1 MFSAKINIVEQ
12 IATALQGFDDSVGVG
27 APIEHLPRRNHMSEE
42 TFTPIPLVG
51 YKFLTEIENISY
63 SRLVRAAY
71 VKKEFV
77 GWISKKD
84 AISKLSF
91 LKKTA
96 IYKIFNKLEE
106 LGLLEQKE
114 KSYKVYILSSTAKRE
129 NNKWVDTRVYLDD
142 CNYSYK
148 EYPSITTF
156 ESYKEVINE
165 WTTKFSD
172 KKIKNNKIEQVCGF
186 TKLTDKILYNTEI
199 DLQNKID
206 WLRMRRIKDL
216 EINTSKSEKPFVPNW
231 NAIGTIL
238 GMNGRKL
245 RQQITS
251 TICATKD
258 KKGFIVNYTSSNN
271 GFSFDVTDELVYSDY
286 NKRTDNQKKISDEEV
301 EELMK
306 DIPSAEEELLEM
318 ISEEKESIIEE
329 KKESIIEEEIDENN
343 TDDSTIKQLLDAL
356 DCAAKPLSDSQ
367 AYIGCIVFN
376 VKDRLQEMKNM
387 KGEGY
392 AINYMKN
399 HWPKIDLCKV
409 LY

>member
-1 MFSAKINIVEQ
+1 
-12 IATALQGFDDSVGVG
+12 
-27 APIEHLPRRNHMSEE
+27 MSEE
-42 TFTPIPLVG
+42 TFTSVPLVG
-51 YKFLTEIENISY
+51 FKFLSEIENIAY

-91 LKKTA
+91 LKTPT

-129 NNKWVDTRVYLDD
+129 NNKWIDTRVYLDD
-142 CNYSYK
+142 CNSSYK

-165 WTTKFSD
+165 WTVKFSD

-186 TKLTDKILYNTEI
+186 TKLSDKVLYNTEI

-231 NAIGTIL
+231 KAVGTIL
-238 GMNGRKL
+238 GINGEKF

-258 KKGFIVNYTSSNN
+258 KKGFITNYTSSND
-271 GFSFDVTDELVYSDY
+271 GFSFDITDELVNSDY
-286 NKRTDNQKKISDEEV
+286 TKRTDNQKKTSDEE
-301 EELMK
+301 EKELTK
-306 DIPSAEEELLEM
+306 DIPPAEEQISEMIEEKEKIKNSILEM
-318 ISEEKESIIEE
+318 IDEEKEKIKNSILEIDIKNEE
-329 KKESIIEEEIDENN
+329 VPEDLDDFLESIQI
-343 TDDSTIKQLLDAL
+343 
-356 DCAAKPLSDSQ
+356 
-367 AYIGCIVFN
+367 
-376 VKDRLQEMKNM
+376 
-387 KGEGY
+387 
-392 AINYMKN
+392 
-399 HWPKIDLCKV
+399 
-409 LY
+409 

>member
-1 MFSAKINIVEQ
+1 MISAKINIVEQ

-27 APIEHLPRRNHMSEE
+27 APIEHLPRRNRMSEE
-42 TFTPIPLVG
+42 TFTSVPLVG
-51 YKFLTEIENISY
+51 FKFLSEIENIAY

-91 LKKTA
+91 LKTPT

-106 LGLLEQKE
+106 FGLLEQKV

-129 NNKWVDTRVYLDD
+129 NNKWINTRVYLDD
-142 CNYSYK
+142 CNSSYK

-156 ESYKEVINE
+156 ESYKEVISE
-165 WTTKFSD
+165 WTIKFSD

-186 TKLTDKILYNTEI
+186 TKLSDKILYNTEI

-216 EINTSKSEKPFVPNW
+216 EINTSKSEKPFIPNW
-231 NAIGTIL
+231 KAIGTIL
-238 GMNGRKL
+238 GINGEKF

-258 KKGFIVNYTSSNN
+258 KKGFITNYTSSSD
-271 GFSFDVTDELVYSDY
+271 GFSFDISDELVNSDY

-301 EELMK
+301 KELMK
-306 DIPSAEEELLEM
+306 DIPSAEEEILEM
-318 ISEEKESIIEE
+318 IDEEKESVIEE
-329 KKESIIEEEIDENN
+329 KNSVALEKKKKYEEVPDDLDEFYESI
-343 TDDSTIKQLLDAL
+343 
-356 DCAAKPLSDSQ
+356 
-367 AYIGCIVFN
+367 
-376 VKDRLQEMKNM
+376 
-387 KGEGY
+387 KGE
-392 AINYMKN
+392 I
-399 HWPKIDLCKV
+399 
-409 LY
+409 

>member
-1 MFSAKINIVEQ
+1 MLNAKINIVEQ

-42 TFTPIPLVG
+42 TFTPVPLVG
-51 YKFLTEIENISY
+51 YKFLTEIENIAY

-91 LKKTA
+91 IKKTA
-96 IYKIFNKLEE
+96 IYKILNKLED

-114 KSYKVYILSSTAKRE
+114 KSYKVYVLSSTAKRE
-129 NNKWVDTRVYLDD
+129 NNKWVNTRVYLDD
-142 CNYSYK
+142 CNSSYK

-156 ESYKEVINE
+156 ESYKDVIDE
-165 WTTKFSD
+165 WTIKFSD
-172 KKIKNNKIEQVCGF
+172 KKIKNNKIGQVCGF

-216 EINTSKSEKPFVPNW
+216 EINTSKSEKPFTPNW
-231 NAIGTIL
+231 KAIGTIL
-238 GMNGRKL
+238 GINGEKF

-258 KKGFIVNYTSSNN
+258 KKGFITNYTSSND
-271 GFSFDVTDELVYSDY
+271 GFSFEMTDELVYSNY
-286 NKRTDNQKKISDEEV
+286 TKRSDNQKKIADEEV
-301 EELMK
+301 KELTK
-306 DIPSAEEELLEM
+306 DIPPAEEELLEM
-318 ISEEKESIIEE
+318 IENKESIIEE
-329 KKESIIEEEIDENN
+329 KNSILVKNKKYEEVPDDIDEFYESIKEEI
-343 TDDSTIKQLLDAL
+343 
-356 DCAAKPLSDSQ
+356 
-367 AYIGCIVFN
+367 
-376 VKDRLQEMKNM
+376 
-387 KGEGY
+387 
-392 AINYMKN
+392 
-399 HWPKIDLCKV
+399 
-409 LY
+409 

>member
-1 MFSAKINIVEQ
+1 
-12 IATALQGFDDSVGVG
+12 
-27 APIEHLPRRNHMSEE
+27 MSEE
-42 TFTPIPLVG
+42 QTFTSIPLVG
-51 YKFLTEIENISY
+51 FKFLSEIENIAY

-129 NNKWVDTRVYLDD
+129 NNKWIDTRVYLDD
-142 CNYSYK
+142 CSSSYK

-165 WTTKFSD
+165 WTAKFSD
-172 KKIKNNKIEQVCGF
+172 KKIKNNKIEQLCGF
-186 TKLTDKILYNTEI
+186 IKFSDRVLYNTEV

-216 EINTSKSEKPFVPNW
+216 EINTSKSEKPFTPNW
-231 NAIGTIL
+231 KAVGTIL
-238 GMNGRKL
+238 GINGEEF
-245 RQQITS
+245 RQRITS

-258 KKGFIVNYTSSNN
+258 KKGFVTNYTSSSN
-271 GFSFDVTDELVYSDY
+271 GFSFDITDELVNSDY
-286 NKRTDNQKKISDEEV
+286 TKRTDNQKKISDEEV
-301 EELMK
+301 KELMK
-306 DIPSAEEELLEM
+306 DIPPAEEEIEEM
-318 ISEEKESIIEE
+318 IDEEKEEIKNSVVLVKNKKYEE
-329 KKESIIEEEIDENN
+329 VPDDIDEFYESIKEEI
-343 TDDSTIKQLLDAL
+343 
-356 DCAAKPLSDSQ
+356 
-367 AYIGCIVFN
+367 
-376 VKDRLQEMKNM
+376 
-387 KGEGY
+387 
-392 AINYMKN
+392 
-399 HWPKIDLCKV
+399 
-409 LY
+409 

>member
-1 MFSAKINIVEQ
+1 
-12 IATALQGFDDSVGVG
+12 
-27 APIEHLPRRNHMSEE
+27 MSEE

-51 YKFLTEIENISY
+51 YKFFTEIENIAY

-77 GWISKKD
+77 GWLQKKD

-96 IYKIFNKLEE
+96 IYKIFNKLED

-114 KSYKVYILSSTAKRE
+114 KSYKVLVISSTAKRE
-129 NNKWVDTRVYLDD
+129 NNKWIDTRVYLDD
-142 CNYSYK
+142 CNSSYK

-165 WTTKFSD
+165 WTIKFSD

-186 TKLTDKILYNTEI
+186 TKLSDKVLYNTEV

-231 NAIGTIL
+231 KAIGTIL
-238 GMNGRKL
+238 GINGEKL

-258 KKGFIVNYTSSNN
+258 KKGFITNYTSSSN
-271 GFSFDVTDELVYSDY
+271 GFSFDIIDELVYSNY

-306 DIPSAEEELLEM
+306 DIPPAEEELLEM
-318 ISEEKESIIEE
+318 IDEEKESIIEE
-329 KKESIIEEEIDENN
+329 KNSILEKNKKYEEVPDDIDEFYESIKEEI
-343 TDDSTIKQLLDAL
+343 
-356 DCAAKPLSDSQ
+356 
-367 AYIGCIVFN
+367 
-376 VKDRLQEMKNM
+376 
-387 KGEGY
+387 
-392 AINYMKN
+392 
-399 HWPKIDLCKV
+399 
-409 LY
+409 

>member
-1 MFSAKINIVEQ
+1 MLSAKINIVEQ

-27 APIEHLPRRNHMSEE
+27 APIEHLPRRNHMLEE
-42 TFTPIPLVG
+42 TFTSVPLVG
-51 YKFLTEIENISY
+51 FKFLSEIENISY

-114 KSYKVYILSSTAKRE
+114 KSYKVFVISSTAKRE
-129 NNKWVDTRVYLDD
+129 NNKWVNTRVYD
-142 CNYSYK
+142 CNSSYK

-165 WTTKFSD
+165 WTTKFSE

-186 TKLTDKILYNTEI
+186 TKLSDKILYNTEI

-216 EINTSKSEKPFVPNW
+216 EINTSKSEKPFTPNW
-231 NAIGTIL
+231 NAVGTIL
-238 GMNGRKL
+238 GINGEKL
-245 RQQITS
+245 RQQVTS

-258 KKGFIVNYTSSNN
+258 KKGFIINYTSSSN
-271 GFSFDVTDELVYSDY
+271 GFSFDITDELVNSNY
-286 NKRTDNQKKISDEEV
+286 NKRSDNQKKISDEEV
-301 EELMK
+301 KELMK
-306 DIPSAEEELLEM
+306 DIPPAEEELLEM
-318 ISEEKESIIEE
+318 IGDEKESIIEE
-329 KKESIIEEEIDENN
+329 KNSVLVKNKKYEEDPEDLDEFYESI
-343 TDDSTIKQLLDAL
+343 
-356 DCAAKPLSDSQ
+356 
-367 AYIGCIVFN
+367 
-376 VKDRLQEMKNM
+376 
-387 KGEGY
+387 KGE
-392 AINYMKN
+392 I
-399 HWPKIDLCKV
+399 
-409 LY
+409 

>member
-1 MFSAKINIVEQ
+1 
-12 IATALQGFDDSVGVG
+12 
-27 APIEHLPRRNHMSEE
+27 MSEE
-42 TFTPIPLVG
+42 TFTSVPLVG

-63 SRLVRAAY
+63 SRLVRGAY

-91 LKKTA
+91 LKTPT

-114 KSYKVYILSSTAKRE
+114 KSYKVLVLSSTAKRE
-129 NNKWVDTRVYLDD
+129 NNKWVDTRVYD

-165 WTTKFSD
+165 WTIKFSER
-172 KKIKNNKIEQVCGF
+172 KIKNNKIEQVCGF
-186 TKLTDKILYNTEI
+186 TKLSDKILYNTEI

-231 NAIGTIL
+231 KAIGTIL
-238 GMNGRKL
+238 GINGEKF

-251 TICATKD
+251 TICAAKD
-258 KKGFIVNYTSSNN
+258 KKGFITNYTSSNN
-271 GFSFDVTDELVYSDY
+271 GFSFDITDELVNSDY
-286 NKRTDNQKKISDEEV
+286 NKRTDNQKKITDEEV

-306 DIPSAEEELLEM
+306 DIPSAEEEILEM
-318 ISEEKESIIEE
+318 LDEAREESIIEE
-329 KKESIIEEEIDENN
+329 KNSVLVKNKKYEEVPDDLDEFYESI
-343 TDDSTIKQLLDAL
+343 
-356 DCAAKPLSDSQ
+356 
-367 AYIGCIVFN
+367 
-376 VKDRLQEMKNM
+376 
-387 KGEGY
+387 KGE
-392 AINYMKN
+392 I
-399 HWPKIDLCKV
+399 
-409 LY
+409 

>member
-1 MFSAKINIVEQ
+1 MYKLLIKLFLISAKINIVEQ

-42 TFTPIPLVG
+42 TFTPIPLVA
-51 YKFLTEIENISY
+51 YKFLSEIENIAY

-77 GWISKKD
+77 GWLQKKD

-114 KSYKVYILSSTAKRE
+114 KSYKVLVISSTAKRE
-129 NNKWVDTRVYLDD
+129 NNKWIDTRVYLDD
-142 CNYSYK
+142 CNSSYK

-165 WTTKFSD
+165 WTIKFSD

-186 TKLTDKILYNTEI
+186 TKLSDKILYNTEV

-231 NAIGTIL
+231 KAIGTIL
-238 GMNGRKL
+238 GKNGEKL
-245 RQQITS
+245 RRQITS
-251 TICATKD
+251 TI
-258 KKGFIVNYTSSNN
+258 
-271 GFSFDVTDELVYSDY
+271 
-286 NKRTDNQKKISDEEV
+286 
-301 EELMK
+301 
-306 DIPSAEEELLEM
+306 
-318 ISEEKESIIEE
+318 
-329 KKESIIEEEIDENN
+329 
-343 TDDSTIKQLLDAL
+343 
-356 DCAAKPLSDSQ
+356 
-367 AYIGCIVFN
+367 
-376 VKDRLQEMKNM
+376 
-387 KGEGY
+387 
-392 AINYMKN
+392 
-399 HWPKIDLCKV
+399 
-409 LY
+409 

>member
-1 MFSAKINIVEQ
+1 
-12 IATALQGFDDSVGVG
+12 
-27 APIEHLPRRNHMSEE
+27 MSEEEE
-42 TFTPIPLVG
+42 TFTPVPLVG
-51 YKFLTEIENISY
+51 YKFLSEIENIAY

-106 LGLLEQKE
+106 L
-114 KSYKVYILSSTAKRE
+114 KVLVISSTAKRE
-129 NNKWVDTRVYLDD
+129 NNKWIDTRVYLDD
-142 CNYSYK
+142 CNSSYK

-165 WTTKFSD
+165 WTVKFSD

-186 TKLTDKILYNTEI
+186 TKLSDKILYNTEI

-216 EINTSKSEKPFVPNW
+216 EINTSKSEKPFTPNW
-231 NAIGTIL
+231 KAVGTIL
-238 GMNGRKL
+238 GINGIKL

-258 KKGFIVNYTSSNN
+258 KKGFITNYTSSNN
-271 GFSFDVTDELVYSDY
+271 GFSFDITDELVNSDY

-306 DIPSAEEELLEM
+306 DIPPAEEEILEM
-318 ISEEKESIIEE
+318 VEE
-329 KKESIIEEEIDENN
+329 KKESTIEVKNSVLVKNKKYEEVPDDLDEFYE
-343 TDDSTIKQLLDAL
+343 SI
-356 DCAAKPLSDSQ
+356 
-367 AYIGCIVFN
+367 
-376 VKDRLQEMKNM
+376 
-387 KGEGY
+387 KGE
-392 AINYMKN
+392 I
-399 HWPKIDLCKV
+399 
-409 LY
+409 

>member
-1 MFSAKINIVEQ
+1 MYKLLIKLLLLIAKINIVEQ

-42 TFTPIPLVG
+42 TFTSVPLVG
-51 YKFLTEIENISY
+51 FKFLSEIENIAY

-77 GWISKKD
+77 GWLSKKD

-91 LKKTA
+91 LKTPT
-96 IYKIFNKLEE
+96 IYKILKKLEE

-114 KSYKVYILSSTAKRE
+114 KSYKVYVLSSTAKRE
-129 NNKWVDTRVYLDD
+129 NNKWVNTRVYLDD
-142 CNYSYK
+142 CNSSYK

-165 WTTKFSD
+165 WTAKFSE

-186 TKLTDKILYNTEI
+186 IKLSDKVLYNTEI

-216 EINTSKSEKPFVPNW
+216 EINTSKSEKPFIPNW
-231 NAIGTIL
+231 KAIGTIL

-258 KKGFIVNYTSSNN
+258 KKGFITNYTSSND
-271 GFSFDVTDELVYSDY
+271 GFSFDITDELVNSDY

-301 EELMK
+301 KELMK
-306 DIPSAEEELLEM
+306 DIPPAEEELLEM
-318 ISEEKESIIEE
+318 ITEEKEEIKNSVLEKNKKYEE
-329 KKESIIEEEIDENN
+329 VPDDIDEFYESI
-343 TDDSTIKQLLDAL
+343 
-356 DCAAKPLSDSQ
+356 
-367 AYIGCIVFN
+367 
-376 VKDRLQEMKNM
+376 
-387 KGEGY
+387 KGE
-392 AINYMKN
+392 I
-399 HWPKIDLCKV
+399 
-409 LY
+409 